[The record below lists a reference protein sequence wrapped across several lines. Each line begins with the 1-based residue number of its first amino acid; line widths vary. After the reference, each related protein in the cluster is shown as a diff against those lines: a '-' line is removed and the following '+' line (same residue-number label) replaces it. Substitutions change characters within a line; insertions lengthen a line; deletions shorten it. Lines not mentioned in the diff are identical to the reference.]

1 MLSIKRFSSIYRIIP
16 EDYLNSLR
24 LIKDWEIRIHTI
36 NNKKGLFDVPGI
48 LWPIPQEKLETF
60 LNPLLNIP
68 ITIYYKNK
76 ERLNSEYLG
85 CSKNG
90 IWYLLNK
97 DFNILEEINSS
108 LKDFFIKRTLSYKNL
123 AINNNLMKRIEDNKI
138 IIKWLD
144 FYLYLIEKY
153 L

>member
-60 LNPLLNIP
+60 
-68 ITIYYKNK
+68 
-76 ERLNSEYLG
+76 
-85 CSKNG
+85 
-90 IWYLLNK
+90 
-97 DFNILEEINSS
+97 
-108 LKDFFIKRTLSYKNL
+108 
-123 AINNNLMKRIEDNKI
+123 
-138 IIKWLD
+138 
-144 FYLYLIEKY
+144 
-153 L
+153 